1 MDRTE
6 ANTGTREVSDHL
18 RFDVSALE
26 RWMAGHVDGF
36 AGPLT
41 VSQFKG
47 GQSNPTYRLETP
59 SGRAYVLRRKPP
71 GKLLPGAHAVDR
83 EARVMSALGKQDF
96 PVPHVH
102 GLCEDEGVIGTPF
115 FVMDL
120 VEGRIV
126 WDPTFPDL
134 TPADRAAHFDAM
146 NATMAR
152 LHGFDPVAIGL
163 GDYGRATGFIERQV
177 ARWSK
182 QYENDVEAGPVP
194 AMDRLVAW
202 LKDNLPPDSGESRV
216 VHGDYRCDNMI
227 FAPSE
232 ARVVAVLDWELST
245 LGDPVADFVYHLMM
259 YRMPAGMFTGL
270 NGLDFAEL
278 GIPTEEEYVAAYCE
292 RTGRSGLP
300 QLDYLVVFVIFRLAA
315 ICHGI
320 RGRLARG
327 SASSAHAEATA
338 AMTEP
343 LAELAL
349 EQIPAARR

>member
-6 ANTGTREVSDHL
+6 ANTGTREVSEQL
-18 RFDVSALE
+18 RFDVAALE
-26 RWMAGHVDGF
+26 RWMESRVDGF
-36 AGPLT
+36 AGPIT

-47 GQSNPTYRLETP
+47 GQSNPTYRLDTP
-59 SGRAYVLRRKPP
+59 SGRAFVLRRKPP

-83 EARVMSALGKQDF
+83 EARVMSALGSQGF
-96 PVPHVH
+96 PVPRVH
-102 GLCEDEGVIGTPF
+102 GLCEDETVIGTPF

-120 VEGRIV
+120 VDGRIV
-126 WDPTFPDL
+126 WEASFPGL
-134 TPADRAAHFDAM
+134 VAPDRAAHFDAM
-146 NATMAR
+146 NATIAR
-152 LHGFDPVAIGL
+152 LHSFDPTEIGL
-163 GDYGRATGFIERQV
+163 GDYGRATGFVERQV

-182 QYENDVEAGPVP
+182 QYETDVEAGRSP

-202 LKDNLPPDSGESRV
+202 LRDHLPPDSGEGRV

-232 ARVVAVLDWELST
+232 AHVAAVLDWELST
-245 LGDPVADFVYHLMM
+245 LGDPAADFVYHLMM

-270 NGLDFAEL
+270 KGLDFAEL
-278 GIPTEEEYVAAYCE
+278 GIPREEDYVASYCA
-292 RTGRSGLP
+292 RTGRVSLP
-300 QLDYLVVFVIFRLAA
+300 HLDYLIIFVIFRLAA

-338 AMTEP
+338 ALTEP

-349 EQIPAARR
+349 AQLKTARL